1 MSEDK
6 FLKDALDKMTKQTKE
21 DEAINL
27 FADDCSNNDAAYRKL
42 VKELGDVDE

>member
-27 FADDCSNNDAAYRKL
+27 YVDDRSDNDAAYRKL
-42 VKELGDVDE
+42 VQELGDVDE